1 MNKRGNPG
9 LLFAIA
15 VLGGMAAAG
24 TYRKRTYD
32 VRGKTVFLTGGSRG
46 VGLILARE
54 FASRGAK
61 VAPLI
66 HEHCTSMRRS
76 SSDSH
81 LSAGSVS
88 NPIPSRW
95 PWDAKRFR
103 RANGVA
109 VRAVLRGVEDRFVD
123 LGRPTRDAVH
133 HPGLGIAHLIRL
145 GASLLSASP
154 DICHDAG
161 PRRCKHHTFVD
172 ALNVSLGS
180 LITLAGDMMPT
191 TRLPRF
197 LMGLQGV
204 EGFALLTASVSWL
217 LSVYPVLET
226 ARSFAQEAMS
236 LYKAGRDTHMDLFEL
251 PEAEAQSLIHVLAV
265 QLATVRNQMVQFPV
279 TYYFNVGERKTGLAV
294 VMPFVAYLADRAS
307 DDERAGVRFAGSV
320 LSAAVNS
327 FAEFVGETFLH
338 MPKSDRVAV
347 LLALARDHMRD
358 PIGLEL
364 LGRRFPHEGVRKA
377 S

>member
-1 MNKRGNPG
+1 RMVWRSVRCFAGWKIGLLTLAGPLAMLFIILAWGLLIFFGWALLYYPHLPTFVTMPG
-9 LLFAIA
+9 LD
-15 VLGGMAAAG
+15 AA
-24 TYRKRTYD
+24 
-32 VRGKTVFLTGGSRG
+32 
-46 VGLILARE
+46 
-54 FASRGAK
+54 
-61 VAPLI
+61 
-66 HEHCTSMRRS
+66 
-76 SSDSH
+76 
-81 LSAGSVS
+81 
-88 NPIPSRW
+88 
-95 PWDAKRFR
+95 
-103 RANGVA
+103 
-109 VRAVLRGVEDRFVD
+109 
-123 LGRPTRDAVH
+123 
-133 HPGLGIAHLIRL
+133 
-145 GASLLSASP
+145 
-154 DICHDAG
+154 
-161 PRRCKHHTFVD
+161 KHHTFVD